1 MAVIRVEKTKDFTV
15 MSNYHLRDKRLSL
28 KAKGLLSQMLSLPDD
43 WDYTVNGLVA
53 INKEN
58 RSAIDSA
65 LAELRSANYLSVEK
79 KMPNET
85 DSGRYEYIYTVYEQP
100 FNGAE
105 KQDIEKQ
112 GIEKQGVVFQYIEN
126 PQQQNTKEQNIDNK
140 ILNNKNTNNT
150 IVHAISKKEFEEQCS
165 NEFKKL
171 WDMYPRKQGKTNAW
185 KAYLK
190 ARLGGAV
197 YSDIETGLKNYVDY
211 IRKNKTEARYI
222 KMGSTWFNQK
232 CWEDNYDDNR
242 GNKDS
247 NGKDTRPFADQETD
261 DWFFNR
267 G

>member
-1 MAVIRVEKTKDFTV
+1 MAVIRVEKTKDFVV

-65 LAELRSANYLSVEK
+65 LAELRSTNYLLVEK

-112 GIEKQGVVFQYIEN
+112 GVENQGVVFQYIEN

-150 IVHAISKKEFEEQCS
+150 IIHAMPKKEFEEQCLK
-165 NEFKKL
+165 EFDVL
-171 WDMYPRKQGKTNAW
+171 WEMYPRKQGKSNSQ
-185 KAYLK
+185 KAYIK
-190 ARLGGAV
+190 ARLKGAV
-197 YSDIETGLKNYVDY
+197 YRDVEKGLQNYVEY
-211 IRKNKTEARYI
+211 INRNKVEPRYV

-232 CWEDNYDDNR
+232 CWEDNYDDNG
-242 GNKDS
+242 GNTATPKTYGDS
-247 NGKDTRPFADQETD
+247 NGEESGD
-261 DWFFNR
+261 DWFFDNR
-267 G
+267 